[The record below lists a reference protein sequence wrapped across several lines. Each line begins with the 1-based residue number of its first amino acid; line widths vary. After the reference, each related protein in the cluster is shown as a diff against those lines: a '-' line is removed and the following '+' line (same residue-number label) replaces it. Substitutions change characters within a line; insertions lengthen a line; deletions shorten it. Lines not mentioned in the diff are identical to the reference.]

1 MLRDRG
7 SDVVSRGPS
16 RPNFIALALALNV
29 QAMALALIA
38 AFTIFDITSNL
49 NKLVIVVI
57 IKHYNNLYRINYT

>member
-1 MLRDRG
+1 
-7 SDVVSRGPS
+7 
-16 RPNFIALALALNV
+16 
-29 QAMALALIA
+29 MALALIA